1 MNKMK
6 KIGRIYWMLLII
18 LCTACNDPYEGDTF
32 SVYDIQPAATYLS
45 SRSGEFSEWISIM
58 KYADLY
64 NAVNQATQYFTLFVP
79 TNEAVKAFY
88 TKKGI
93 TSIEEFILFKIQS
106 VRKNLSSK
114 KARKVKKRFPMTSFR
129 CLSAVLKM
137 AAVVCNQ
144 SI

>member
-93 TSIEEFILFKIQS
+93 CLLYTSPS
-106 VRKNLSSK
+106 PRD
-114 KARKVKKRFPMTSFR
+114 A
-129 CLSAVLKM
+129 
-137 AAVVCNQ
+137 
-144 SI
+144 